1 MFKVNDKST
10 RNTIEFGF
18 LSVEDI
24 SLTLAAHVS
33 QTKTD
38 ITLLTH
44 ASCVCHQCFYLRLF
58 SFSTGGSFAFVISAF
73 IRDFC
78 LIALGLSLHLC

>member
-1 MFKVNDKST
+1 MFSGLRKFREAPQPTPTCSKVTAEKGVRYVKST

-44 ASCVCHQCFYLRLF
+44 ASCVCHQCFYLGLF
-58 SFSTGGSFAFVISAF
+58 S
-73 IRDFC
+73 
-78 LIALGLSLHLC
+78 